1 MVIKPLLVCMTFMF
15 VVLLADA
22 CLCRMQQSYTHRHV
36 NRTIEA
42 ARHVHLATE
51 DREPDNQ
58 LNGISTRA
66 RSATIDS
73 SVGTRQQHPAT
84 VPALTM

>member
-1 MVIKPLLVCMTFMF
+1 MACMTFMF
-15 VVLLADA
+15 VILLADA
-22 CLCRMQQSYTHRHV
+22 RLRQMQRPFTHRHV

-73 SVGTRQQHPAT
+73 SVGTRQQHPVT